1 MIVRFDDLHRYRGQ
15 VAMVDGAFDP
25 LHLGHIEYF
34 AEAAKLGLPLFC
46 NVASDRY
53 IRTKNRPSLLPEGQ
67 RARIVDA
74 LRDIAYT
81 HVNHHDTETVL
92 RALGPRYYV
101 KGADWKD
108 HLPPDQVAICREHGI
123 EIVYVNTVRDSSSR
137 ILERFNRS
145 WIRSSRPTETTDDA
159 VGRTLRSGEGSGG
172 SEDPPYR

>member
-1 MIVRFDDLHRYRGQ
+1 MIVRFEDLHRYRGQ
-15 VAMVDGAFDP
+15 VVMVDGAFDP

-34 AEAAKLGLPLFC
+34 AEAARLGPPLFC

-53 IRTKNRPSLLPEGQ
+53 ILTKNRPPLLPEGQ

-92 RALGPRYYV
+92 RELGPRYYV

-123 EIVYVNTVRDSSSR
+123 EIVYVNTVRDSSGR
-137 ILERFNRS
+137 IL
-145 WIRSSRPTETTDDA
+145 SSSHILECFINNESVA
-159 VGRTLRSGEGSGG
+159 GRAPGWAEGPL
-172 SEDPPYR
+172 E